1 MKPEEFKKSW
11 EWKQAVVVFNDGERV
26 KGQIIKTNPADNDEE
41 EGNTVFIQIWQP
53 DRIIEE
59 PIETVKEIKLLE

>member
-1 MKPEEFKKSW
+1 MEPEEFKKEW
-11 EWKQAVVVFNDGERV
+11 DWKQAVVVFDDGEKI

-41 EGNTVFIQIWQP
+41 EGDTVFIQIWQR

-59 PIETVKEIKLLE
+59 PIETVKEIQILG